1 MTSDSSKIRFYVES
15 EDYHTLKHPHFYPV
29 TYPYLYC
36 YVVDA
41 KFNATPSIAI
51 LTNKHIEKDVFIDA
65 VIVGAVCIKGCE
77 TVICVFNNDS
87 IHDVSDLPADVKKC
101 LHWVL
106 SNSNKSSVLDDFRDK
121 HYGVE
126 LYGKYSL

>member
-1 MTSDSSKIRFYVES
+1 MTSDSSKIRLYVES

-65 VIVGAVCIKGCE
+65 NIVGALCGE
-77 TVICVFNNDS
+77 TVICVFDNNTIRD
-87 IHDVSDLPADVKKC
+87 ISDLPADTRKC

-106 SNSNKSSVLDDFRDK
+106 TNSNKSSVLDDFRDK